1 MLQEVCINEPKDLI
15 SIVNLTTLNLNWF
28 VIILRY
34 ALMRQ
39 VFVGFIFASIHHT
52 QNFHIDIE
60 NARLL
65 RHWCTPLVEKLNKQY
80 MNGSSTA
87 LIHTSYRKVN
97 QEKIMI
103 GHSRQFQNHPSAAH
117 FPLNEMS
124 FEFTDLAKKTKRLCL
139 TLNTYKRC
147 A

>member
-1 MLQEVCINEPKDLI
+1 
-15 SIVNLTTLNLNWF
+15 
-28 VIILRY
+28 
-34 ALMRQ
+34 
-39 VFVGFIFASIHHT
+39 
-52 QNFHIDIE
+52 
-60 NARLL
+60 
-65 RHWCTPLVEKLNKQY
+65 

-139 TLNTYKRC
+139 TLNTYKRQEVC
-147 A
+147 LNIAIFYK